1 MFSQYVYLLNS
12 DVGMSLSDRKLASKH
27 IIEFQW
33 RSRGK
38 EFLSI
43 WRERSF
49 RIYNAVKEIQK
60 FMRKRRKKIGQSK
73 LRKKK
78 TLASI
83 SSARA
88 LSRLFGCLMNTL
100 RIKPYAKCAINSLLL
115 CNGRLV
121 QTKCANREA
130 FPIVTNTKTVEDKC
144 SETKKKKER

>member
-12 DVGMSLSDRKLASKH
+12 DVGMSLSDRKLASKR
-27 IIEFQW
+27 IIEFPW

-38 EFLSI
+38 EFLST

-49 RIYNAVKEIQK
+49 RLYNAVKEIQK

-88 LSRLFGCLMNTL
+88 LSRLFGYLMNTL
-100 RIKPYAKCAINSLLL
+100 RIKPYAKCAKNSLLL
-115 CNGRLV
+115 CNGRLDTNKMCKSRGLCYCDKY
-121 QTKCANREA
+121 QNR
-130 FPIVTNTKTVEDKC
+130 
-144 SETKKKKER
+144 RR

>member
-1 MFSQYVYLLNS
+1 
-12 DVGMSLSDRKLASKH
+12 MSLSDRKLASKEIQSPH
-27 IIEFQW
+27 LISVCRCVQAAGRTMKRIIEFPW
-33 RSRGK
+33 RSRDK

-60 FMRKRRKKIGQSK
+60 FMGKKTKKIEQSK
-73 LRKKK
+73 LEKKK
-78 TLASI
+78 NLASI

-115 CNGRLV
+115 CNGRLDTNKMCKSRGLSYCDKY
-121 QTKCANREA
+121 QNR
-130 FPIVTNTKTVEDKC
+130 
-144 SETKKKKER
+144 RR

>member
-12 DVGMSLSDRKLASKH
+12 DVGMSLSDRKLASKR
-27 IIEFQW
+27 IVEFPW

-73 LRKKK
+73 LRKKEN
-78 TLASI
+78 
-83 SSARA
+83 
-88 LSRLFGCLMNTL
+88 LSFDFFGPGSLTTIRLFDEYFT
-100 RIKPYAKCAINSLLL
+100 Y
-115 CNGRLV
+115 
-121 QTKCANREA
+121 
-130 FPIVTNTKTVEDKC
+130 
-144 SETKKKKER
+144 

>member
-12 DVGMSLSDRKLASKH
+12 DVGMSLSDRKLASKR
-27 IIEFQW
+27 IIEFPW

-38 EFLSI
+38 EFSI

-49 RIYNAVKEIQK
+49 RLYNAVKEIQK

-100 RIKPYAKCAINSLLL
+100 RIKPSAKCAINSLLL
-115 CNGRLV
+115 CNGRLD
-121 QTKCANREA
+121 ANKMCKSRGLSYC
-130 FPIVTNTKTVEDKC
+130 DKYQN
-144 SETKKKKER
+144 RRR

>member
-12 DVGMSLSDRKLASKH
+12 DVGMSLSDRKLASKR
-27 IIEFQW
+27 IIEFPW
-33 RSRGK
+33 RSRGE
-38 EFLSI
+38 EFSI

-49 RIYNAVKEIQK
+49 RLYNAVKEIQK

-100 RIKPYAKCAINSLLL
+100 RIKPSAKCAINSLLL
-115 CNGRLV
+115 CNGRLD
-121 QTKCANREA
+121 ANKMCKSRGLSDC
-130 FPIVTNTKTVEDKC
+130 DKYQN
-144 SETKKKKER
+144 RRR